1 MAEVLLK
8 NRRATFDYEILKK
21 FEAGVVL
28 TGSEVKS
35 LRQKSGSFAGS
46 FVKIMGGEAFLI
58 NTQITPY
65 QFADNREYD
74 PKRSRKLLL
83 HKRELEELIR
93 ETEHSSTTM
102 VPLTFIL
109 THNKIK
115 LEFALAKGKKKQD
128 RREELK
134 KKAQQRD
141 TARELKWQ

>member
-1 MAEVLLK
+1 
-8 NRRATFDYEILKK
+8 
-21 FEAGVVL
+21 
-28 TGSEVKS
+28 
-35 LRQKSGSFAGS
+35 
-46 FVKIMGGEAFLI
+46 
-58 NTQITPY
+58 
-65 QFADNREYD
+65 
-74 PKRSRKLLL
+74 
-83 HKRELEELIR
+83 
-93 ETEHSSTTM
+93 M